1 MAYCLQRKVV
11 VVGGGGGMEGITE
24 RVLINQTFSNPDC
37 SNVII
42 SCQGNS
48 QSQPALSQS
57 QPATQPL
64 EFSQESLAQ
73 VASQGPED
81 GVWGQLFPYSGTF
94 PR

>member
-1 MAYCLQRKVV
+1 MKSASSNGCD
-11 VVGGGGGMEGITE
+11 VGFSDPLSG
-24 RVLINQTFSNPDC
+24 RHCRLHWWFLISDLSIC
-37 SNVII
+37 
-42 SCQGNS
+42 CQGNS
-48 QSQPALSQS
+48 QSQAALSQS

-81 GVWGQLFPYSGTF
+81 GVWGQLFPYCGTF